1 MTPRERLLAERL
13 ASRKA
18 LFSALVAQSRNV
30 DCARAEI
37 AALRAKCDADERRLE
52 QSIVDLPAR
61 LRSLEAE
68 IGKLETNLESPEDI
82 LFRALFGK

>member
-1 MTPRERLLAERL
+1 MSARERLLRERIE
-13 ASRKA
+13 SRKA

-37 AALRAKCDADERRLE
+37 AALRAKCDADEKRLE
-52 QSIVDLPAR
+52 QSIADFPAR
-61 LRSLEAE
+61 LRSLQSE
-68 IGKLETNLESPEDI
+68 ISSLEVSAESPEDS